1 MGLVINSVPA
11 KLHVE
16 TTRPQLTIESR
27 RAQLEL
33 SHKDVKIDI
42 HTEMPR
48 VIIDLD
54 ECFDTMGL
62 MDPIDLARKAAQQ
75 GMQQA
80 LTYTG
85 KVTGDG
91 DSMAALENKEN
102 PVPEIVLRDA
112 YPEHEFVLDF
122 IPKARP
128 KITVTGGVRI
138 STKNE
143 GAADRVEGAYKPGE
157 VSIRYIPARV
167 KISMAQYASISMKYE
182 RPDSGLDKYI

>member
-1 MGLVINSVPA
+1 MGLVIDSVPA
-11 KLHVE
+11 KLNVE

-33 SHKDVKIDI
+33 RHKDIKVDI

-62 MDPIDLARKAAQQ
+62 MDPIDLTRKAAKQ

-80 LTYTG
+80 LTYAG
-85 KVTGDG
+85 KVAGDG

-102 PVPEIVLRDA
+102 PVPYIVLRDA
-112 YPEHEFVLDF
+112 WPEQEFVLDF

-138 STKNE
+138 LPENNE
-143 GAADRVEGAYKPGE
+143 GSVNNCIEGTYTPAAI
-157 VSIRYIPARV
+157 SINYTPAQV
-167 KISMAQYASISMKYE
+167 KISMASYASISMRYN
-182 RPDSGLDKYI
+182 RTGFNAYA

>member
-1 MGLVINSVPA
+1 M
-11 KLHVE
+11 
-16 TTRPQLTIESR
+16 
-27 RAQLEL
+27 EL
-33 SHKDVKIDI
+33 SHEDVELDI

-54 ECFDTMGL
+54 ECFDTIGL
-62 MDPIDLARKAAQQ
+62 MDPVDLTRKAAQQ
-75 GMQQA
+75 GMRQA
-80 LTYTG
+80 LTYAG
-85 KVTGDG
+85 KVAGDG
-91 DSMAALENKEN
+91 DSMAALENPVD

-143 GAADRVEGAYKPGE
+143 GAQR
-157 VSIRYIPARV
+157 R
-167 KISMAQYASISMKYE
+167 
-182 RPDSGLDKYI
+182 

>member
-1 MGLVINSVPA
+1 MGLEIRSVPA
-11 KLHVE
+11 KLNVE
-16 TTRPQLTIESR
+16 TTRPQLTIKSR
-27 RAQLEL
+27 RAKLEF
-33 SHKDVKIDI
+33 SHEDVKVDI

-62 MDPIDLARKAAQQ
+62 MDPVDLARKAAQQ
-75 GMQQA
+75 GMRQA
-80 LTYTG
+80 LTYAG
-85 KVTGDG
+85 KVAGDG
-91 DSMAALENKEN
+91 DRMAALENKEN

-138 STKNE
+138 ATENE
-143 GAADRVEGAYKPGE
+143 GAANGVKGAYTPGE
-157 VSIRYIPARV
+157 VSIRYTPARV

-182 RPDSGLDKYI
+182 RPDSGFNKYI